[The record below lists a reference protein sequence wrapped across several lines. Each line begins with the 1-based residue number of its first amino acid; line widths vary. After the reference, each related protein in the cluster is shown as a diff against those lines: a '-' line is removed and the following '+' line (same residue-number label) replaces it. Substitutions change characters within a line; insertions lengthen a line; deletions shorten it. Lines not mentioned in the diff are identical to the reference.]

1 MEGALEMSKTRQ
13 TRDRP
18 GAPQRPTQGT
28 RGSTLSGRTGSTT
41 WPGAGTS
48 HYCLWPREDPRCL
61 STHFLHSQRVSSS
74 GVGVGA
80 LRLGLENQDPSGI
93 FSVPSRPSGQ
103 SAAASEGGAGLLPV
117 GDPRG
122 HPGLLSGASD
132 GVGELTG
139 SSPLLA
145 SPLSLTPR
153 PQGPGLLQS
162 WGKAVHQT
170 FK

>member
-13 TRDRP
+13 TRGRP

-28 RGSTLSGRTGSTT
+28 RGSTLSGRTGSTG

-61 STHFLHSQRVSSS
+61 SPRFLHSQRVSSS

-93 FSVPSRPSGQ
+93 FSVPSRPSWQ

-117 GDPRG
+117 GDRRG

-132 GVGELTG
+132 RGGGVNWVLPAPGLTIK
-139 SSPLLA
+139 PDTQ
-145 SPLSLTPR
+145 TPR
-153 PQGPGLLQS
+153 PVAP
-162 WGKAVHQT
+162 AVLGEGCAPE
-170 FK
+170 F